1 MPCLPAKL
9 LNRITCLV
17 DNVLRTKIIE
27 VIQGSFLPYIN
38 KTSFQQVT
46 MNPDGT
52 IAGAHGINLTDSS
65 GRIIPVSLSLSLPIS
80 SFGNSLTT
88 SSQTEESIVTSEA
101 VAAASAVNEIF
112 TNQQSETSIDV
123 QLSSGQVITEQIE
136 NADVI
141 APQDE
146 HAGLCISVS

>member
-1 MPCLPAKL
+1 
-9 LNRITCLV
+9 
-17 DNVLRTKIIE
+17 
-27 VIQGSFLPYIN
+27 
-38 KTSFQQVT
+38 

-123 QLSSGQVITEQIE
+123 QLSAGQVITEQIE

-146 HAGLCISVS
+146 HSG